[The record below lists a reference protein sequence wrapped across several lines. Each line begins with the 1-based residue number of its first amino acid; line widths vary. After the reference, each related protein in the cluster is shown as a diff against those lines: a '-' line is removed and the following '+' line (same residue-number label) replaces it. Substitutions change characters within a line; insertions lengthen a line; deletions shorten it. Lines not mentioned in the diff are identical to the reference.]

1 MTRRLKAADVYRAAN
16 YTRDQ
21 LRGLLSELGYEVES
35 GGETKQRVARS
46 YSPQDLVLILV
57 ACELDSVVGLKRKV
71 IASLMP
77 AIARELS
84 GPRLAICGAKL
95 ILTTNPPDAEYLDSE
110 VSLDQGIIL
119 PLSGI
124 FARAEEQLRMVGA
137 VGQSPQAALNFGPSL
152 VRQSSRFV
160 LANSLSTRR
169 AQK

>member
-21 LRGLLSELGYEVES
+21 LRGLLLELGYEVES

-46 YSPQDLVLILV
+46 YSPQNLIVILV

-84 GPRLAICGAKL
+84 GPRLAVYGAKL
-95 ILTTNPPDAEYLDSE
+95 ILTTNPPDAEYMESE
-110 VSLDQGIIL
+110 VSLENGIIL
-119 PLSGI
+119 PLSGV
-124 FARAEEQLRMVGA
+124 FARAEEQFRKVGA
-137 VGQSPQAALNFGPSL
+137 GGQSLQAALNFGPSL
-152 VRQSSRFV
+152 VRTSSGA
-160 LANSLSTRR
+160 LATSSSPARR
-169 AQK
+169 ARQ